1 MQEFSMLKCLRSCVF
16 GFVFLK
22 LVLLCSYSN
31 VLSIYLR
38 GKNIGSKLV

>member
-1 MQEFSMLKCLRSCVF
+1 MPYKNAEMFEEMCF

-22 LVLLCSYSN
+22 LVLLCNYSN

-38 GKNIGSKLV
+38 GNNIGSNLV